1 MAMRWERVQQRGGS
15 GGPGVRWG
23 HTCNAIRGG
32 KLLYVFGGYG
42 KDQCQT
48 NQVHVFDTGLF
59 LTPPPPS
66 LYLLFII
73 FHVAFLGF
81 LSYYFGALFLGV
93 YRYLEFIAVLFQ
105 YLFVLSISDL

>member
-1 MAMRWERVQQRGGS
+1 MAIRWEKVQVSGVG

-48 NQVHVFDTGLF
+48 NQIHVFDAGNFSRFISFF
-59 LTPPPPS
+59 LVYS
-66 LYLLFII
+66 LMIHNILLFWSARKLNICIMCLVYLYMI
-73 FHVAFLGF
+73 FVGL
-81 LSYYFGALFLGV
+81 
-93 YRYLEFIAVLFQ
+93 
-105 YLFVLSISDL
+105 

>member
-1 MAMRWERVQQRGGS
+1 MGFLYAESMAIRWEKVQASGVG

-48 NQVHVFDTGLF
+48 NQIHVLDTGNF
-59 LTPPPPS
+59 
-66 LYLLFII
+66 FW
-73 FHVAFLGF
+73 GR
-81 LSYYFGALFLGV
+81 LS
-93 YRYLEFIAVLFQ
+93 
-105 YLFVLSISDL
+105 